1 MIRSFPELTPSGS
14 LDGVAASGTGD
25 GFDAV
30 AGVDVFG
37 DAAVCVDVF
46 GDAGVCDCRLAG
58 RSTTSSW
65 V

>member
-37 DAAVCVDVF
+37 DA
-46 GDAGVCDCRLAG
+46 GVCDCRLAG